1 MQLNSDTRSYIEK
14 LGSSYFSLVG
24 WRDMWA
30 FIFQRN
36 GREKKAFAESHR
48 KSPEFNIWANDVL
61 IRTSIKRQW
70 DLYSHCLWEENASTS
85 RRREFCDK
93 FDGYE
98 GVCRC
103 EQLTSLTAMK
113 SFKYLKFILQCNDQ
127 QGSLCRINFRIPWN
141 TKNANVFRSLDGI
154 YRNSSKYLANFITL
168 IGLTDALSKEVIC
181 TIPFWYL
188 NCIGSQYLL
197 RCFR

>member
-14 LGSSYFSLVG
+14 LGSSYISLVG

-36 GREKKAFAESHR
+36 GKEKKAFAESHR

-61 IRTSIKRQW
+61 IRTSLIRQW

-93 FDGYE
+93 LDGYE

-103 EQLTSLTAMK
+103 E
-113 SFKYLKFILQCNDQ
+113 
-127 QGSLCRINFRIPWN
+127 
-141 TKNANVFRSLDGI
+141 
-154 YRNSSKYLANFITL
+154 
-168 IGLTDALSKEVIC
+168 
-181 TIPFWYL
+181 
-188 NCIGSQYLL
+188 
-197 RCFR
+197 

>member
-14 LGSSYFSLVG
+14 LGSSYISLVG

-61 IRTSIKRQW
+61 IRTSLKRQW

-103 EQLTSLTAMK
+103 KWLTSLTAMK
-113 SFKYLKFILQCNDQ
+113 SFKYFKFILYCNDP
-127 QGSLCRINFRIPWN
+127 GDLCVVSNSKFLGTQKTQMFSGRWTEFIE
-141 TKNANVFRSLDGI
+141 TLRST
-154 YRNSSKYLANFITL
+154 SPTS
-168 IGLTDALSKEVIC
+168 
-181 TIPFWYL
+181 
-188 NCIGSQYLL
+188 
-197 RCFR
+197 